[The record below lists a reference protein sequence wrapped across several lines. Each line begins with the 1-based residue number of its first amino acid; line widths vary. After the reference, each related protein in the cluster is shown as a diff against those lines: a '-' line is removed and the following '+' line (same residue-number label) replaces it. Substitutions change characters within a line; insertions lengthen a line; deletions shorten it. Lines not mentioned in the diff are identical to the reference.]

1 MQSILDLWYMI
12 DNILY
17 VLYGSFRSTHSRVI
31 EDFQLVLTLI
41 GGECDFVIFALDQL
55 KTKQYY
61 KFTIINTWHTILMNI
76 I

>member
-17 VLYGSFRSTHSRVI
+17 VLYGGFRSTHSRVI
-31 EDFQLVLTLI
+31 EDFQLVLTLV
-41 GGECDFVIFALDQL
+41 GGECDFVIVALDQL

-61 KFTIINTWHTILMNI
+61 KFKVINTWRTILMNI